1 MDIILILVLAI
12 SHIFGHGKFNKY
24 IYFPKEFNASYQSL
38 KLLNSKIKPHSGPW
52 CLAEKGRGG
61 GVRAN

>member
-1 MDIILILVLAI
+1 MEGIIKEELPVYSIKGI

-38 KLLNSKIKPHSGPW
+38 KL
-52 CLAEKGRGG
+52 
-61 GVRAN
+61 